1 MTDVNAL
8 NGYTQTGTSTTNTA
22 SQNLSADMNTF
33 LTLLTTQLK
42 YQDPLDPMDTAEFTN
57 QLVQYSSVEQ
67 AIQTNEKLDS
77 LLSMNIANLGAQAV
91 SYIGKVAQV
100 LGNVMPLEGGKAKA
114 TYTLDK
120 NVVSTTIVVKDM
132 NGNIVYSEQGK
143 VTSGTHE
150 FTWDGKDS
158 NGNQLEDG
166 AYQIIVNPKVASGEA
181 QATVTTTI
189 FGKVTGVAS
198 DENGIYIQENGNYKF
213 ADINGY
219 TISYEN
225 GKPVAIDTVVL
236 STQHHPRM
244 SDGNKMKP
252 EFIEA
257 VIEHIIKPVL
267 PQEWL
272 KNTRFLINPTGRFV
286 VGGPQGDCGLTG
298 RKIIVDTYGGAC
310 PHGGGAFSGKDPSKV
325 DRSAAYACRY
335 VAKNIVAA
343 GLASRCQ
350 VQVSYAIG
358 VAQPIN
364 VTVRTFGTGKIADDK
379 IAELVRR
386 HFDLRPRGII
396 QMLDLLR
403 PISSK
408 TAAYGHFG
416 REEPEFTW
424 ERTDKAE
431 LLKADAF

>member
-8 NGYTQTGTSTTNTA
+8 NGYTQTGTSTTKTA

-166 AYQIIVNPKVASGEA
+166 AYKIEVSTKVASGETA
-181 QATVTTTI
+181 ASVVTTV
-189 FGKVTGVAS
+189 FGRVTGVAS
-198 DENGIYIQENGNYKF
+198 DSSGVYVGLGDAVTAGLGDILTVRNDDYFNSDDNTAGDGDETDGGNDENTTPPEEGGDEDS
-213 ADINGY
+213 ALE
-219 TISYEN
+219 T
-225 GKPVAIDTVVL
+225 AAAVL
-236 STQHHPRM
+236 GRAA
-244 SDGNKMKP
+244 G
-252 EFIEA
+252 EA
-257 VIEHIIKPVL
+257 V
-267 PQEWL
+267 
-272 KNTRFLINPTGRFV
+272 RAAAF
-286 VGGPQGDCGLTG
+286 GL
-298 RKIIVDTYGGAC
+298 
-310 PHGGGAFSGKDPSKV
+310 
-325 DRSAAYACRY
+325 
-335 VAKNIVAA
+335 
-343 GLASRCQ
+343 L
-350 VQVSYAIG
+350 
-358 VAQPIN
+358 
-364 VTVRTFGTGKIADDK
+364 
-379 IAELVRR
+379 
-386 HFDLRPRGII
+386 
-396 QMLDLLR
+396 
-403 PISSK
+403 
-408 TAAYGHFG
+408 
-416 REEPEFTW
+416 
-424 ERTDKAE
+424 
-431 LLKADAF
+431 